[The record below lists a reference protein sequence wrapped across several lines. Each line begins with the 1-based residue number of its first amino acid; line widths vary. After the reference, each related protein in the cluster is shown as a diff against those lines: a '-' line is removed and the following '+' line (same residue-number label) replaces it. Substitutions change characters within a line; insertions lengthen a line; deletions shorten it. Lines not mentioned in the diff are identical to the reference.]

1 MIEAEGQGEIF
12 QVIAEEEIRPDG
24 TTGTFRS
31 YLFIEGKRTPIEPE
45 MSHAVDQSI
54 ALTPREV
61 ADKLEELR
69 GDPAILRELAGD
81 IQERDRGVAHSYLGP
96 RVNEEVSW

>member
-12 QVIAEEEIRPDG
+12 QVIAQEEVGPDG

-31 YLFIEGKRTPIEPE
+31 YLFIEGKQTPIEPE

-61 ADKLEELR
+61 ADKLEDK